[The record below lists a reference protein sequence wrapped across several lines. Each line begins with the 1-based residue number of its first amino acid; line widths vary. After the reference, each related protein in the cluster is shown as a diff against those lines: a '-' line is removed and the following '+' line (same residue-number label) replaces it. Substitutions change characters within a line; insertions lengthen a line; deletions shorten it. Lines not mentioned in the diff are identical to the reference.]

1 MYNGFKAEQK
11 FRTVSRQE
19 YDEFSNQVG
28 RARHNSKN
36 IFLYEFIK
44 WGEINCLSNTE
55 RESPTLLKR

>member
-44 WGEINCLSNTE
+44 
-55 RESPTLLKR
+55 